1 MRKII
6 TVTLNDLP
14 KVLQQIPSP
23 PKQLYTEGTDLE
35 EIFAKPRVA
44 IVGSRKVT
52 SYGRAI
58 TEKLA
63 SELAR
68 RGVVIV
74 SGLALGV
81 DAIAHKAALEAG
93 GITVAVLPSG
103 LDNIYPSS
111 HHHLAKRIVEQGGAL
126 ITEYPEGTTS
136 YKQNF
141 IARNRLVSGI
151 ADAVLITEAAEK
163 SGTMH
168 TAEFAAKQD
177 RPVFAV
183 PGNIT
188 SPMSSGTNNLI
199 KNGAQLV
206 TSIDDILNF
215 LDLIQLT
222 NTTSTVPTS
231 DIPHEQ
237 RILDLIVSDI
247 HDGHE
252 LLAKSELDVPVFNQ
266 TLTMLEIQGVVKNLG
281 NNQWTII

>member
-1 MRKII
+1 MRKTI
-6 TVTLNDLP
+6 TVTLNNLP
-14 KVLQQIPSP
+14 EELQRISSP
-23 PKQLYTEGTDLE
+23 PKQLYINGTELE

-52 SYGRAI
+52 SYGRAV

-68 RGVVIV
+68 TGVVIV

-81 DAIAHKAALEAG
+81 DAIAHKAALDAG
-93 GITVAVLPSG
+93 GVTVAVLPSG
-103 LDNIYPSS
+103 LDKIYPSS
-111 HHHLAKRIVEQGGAL
+111 HHHLAKRIVEQGGTL
-126 ITEYPEGTTS
+126 ISEYPAGTRS

-151 ADAVLITEAAEK
+151 SDAVLITEAAEK

-168 TAEFAAKQD
+168 TAEFAVKQG

-199 KNGAQLV
+199 KHGARPITTV
-206 TSIDDILNF
+206 DDIAAILH
-215 LDLIQLT
+215 LPTPEDRAR
-222 NTTSTVPTS
+222 TSLRGNNES
-231 DIPHEQ
+231 EQ
-237 RILDLIVSDI
+237 RILNLLLQDVR
-247 HDGHE
+247 DGHA
-252 LLAKSELDVPVFNQ
+252 LLAQSGLEVAAFNQ
-266 TLTMLEIQGVVKNLG
+266 ALTMLEVEGLVKNLG
-281 NNQWTII
+281 NNQWSIS